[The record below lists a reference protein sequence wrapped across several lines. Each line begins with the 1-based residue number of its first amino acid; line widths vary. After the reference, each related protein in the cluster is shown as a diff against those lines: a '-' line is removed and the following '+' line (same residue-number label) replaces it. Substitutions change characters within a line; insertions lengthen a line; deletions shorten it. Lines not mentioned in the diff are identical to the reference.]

1 MKTDRMSPSPRPAAD
16 AATLRRNPPRAQP
29 AAPSRKRFPWAGL
42 IVASAP
48 LIGICSIG
56 FPYYALPMA
65 ERVRHP
71 LHAWLRSSGYIG
83 QSAGF
88 LALALMV
95 FLWLYPVRK
104 RFRTLAFTG
113 SVAAWLE
120 AHVFAALTL
129 PLVAAIHAA
138 WRFGGIIGIGFWA
151 MLIVWLS
158 GLVGRYLYTRV
169 PRSRAGLELTHD
181 EIAAERKRLVD
192 TIVAQTGLEPAV
204 LDRVLAVRPIGPDHG
219 GLATLR
225 RLAADDLER
234 RRALHAFR
242 AMLERRGGTVSSRM
256 VRDAVRLARRE
267 MALAQQTR
275 ILDATQRLLRLW
287 HVAHRPVAI
296 GALVAVTVHVVVV
309 VAVGATWLW

>member
-1 MKTDRMSPSPRPAAD
+1 M
-16 AATLRRNPPRAQP
+16 
-29 AAPSRKRFPWAGL
+29 
-42 IVASAP
+42 
-48 LIGICSIG
+48 GICAVG

-71 LHAWLRSSGYIG
+71 FHAWLRSSGYIG
-83 QSAGF
+83 QSAGL
-88 LALALMV
+88 LALVLMG

-104 RFRTLAFTG
+104 RYRRLAFTG
-113 SVAAWLE
+113 PVSGWLE

-151 MLIVWLS
+151 MVVVWLS
-158 GLVGRYLYTRV
+158 GLVGRYLYTRI
-169 PRSRAGLELTHD
+169 PRGRAGLELTRE
-181 EIAAERKRLVD
+181 EIAAERRRLLES
-192 TIVAQTGLEPAV
+192 IAAQTGLEPAV
-204 LDRVLAVRPIGPDHG
+204 LERTLAVRPARGDA
-219 GLATLR
+219 GLIDTFR
-225 RLAADDLER
+225 QLAADDVDRRRAARALRALLER
-234 RRALHAFR
+234 RAGKASPRA
-242 AMLERRGGTVSSRM
+242 

-267 MALAQQTR
+267 MALTQQAR

-309 VAVGATWLW
+309 VAVGATWFW